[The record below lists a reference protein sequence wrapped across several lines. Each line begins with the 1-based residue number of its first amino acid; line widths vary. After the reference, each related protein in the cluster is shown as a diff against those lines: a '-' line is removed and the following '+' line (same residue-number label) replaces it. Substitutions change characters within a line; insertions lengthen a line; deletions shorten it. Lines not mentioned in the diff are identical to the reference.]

1 MTHATI
7 SKARHQEM
15 QQLKNP
21 LLIVGEQDRKVYL
34 VVDSERVRKFKAG
47 APDADLKRFLAGNVI
62 YTPANINLTV
72 V

>member
-1 MTHATI
+1 MHATI
-7 SKARHQEM
+7 SKDLNNDLKR
-15 QQLKNP
+15 LKNP
-21 LLIVGEQDRKVYL
+21 LLIVGETDKKVYL

-47 APDADLKRFLAGNVI
+47 EEDADLKRFLAGNVI